1 MNLYLVIILLLLIG
15 VSAYMF
21 YRTNK
26 SERAIEQEF
35 IEREGQIYIERMEQ
49 EKAEKQQLGAS

>member
-1 MNLYLVIILLLLIG
+1 MNLYLVIILLLLIA

-26 SERAIEQEF
+26 SERAIEQAF

-49 EKAEKQQLGAS
+49 EKAEKQQLRA